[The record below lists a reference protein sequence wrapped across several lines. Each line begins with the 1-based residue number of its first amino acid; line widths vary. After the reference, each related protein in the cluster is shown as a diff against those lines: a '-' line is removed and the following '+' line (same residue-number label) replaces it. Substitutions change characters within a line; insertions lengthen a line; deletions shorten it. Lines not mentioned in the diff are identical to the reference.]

1 MVVWNPAAERLLGY
15 RRVDAVGQT
24 LALTVPTAYRPAH
37 VVGFHRAVATSRSG
51 TAGSRS
57 SSTPTRADGTTIEAE
72 MTIGLITDDAGAV
85 AGVIVS
91 LRPAGPWRRIESY
104 APGDRNPTSR

>member
-1 MVVWNPAAERLLGY
+1 MPSGRRWADRL
-15 RRVDAVGQT
+15 RR
-24 LALTVPTAYRPAH
+24 LPTGPRRR
-37 VVGFHRAVATSRSG
+37 FHRAVASG
-51 TAGSRS
+51 HSGIAGSPVIIM
-57 SSTPTRADGTTIEAE
+57 PTRADGTTIEAE